1 MDLSWLG
8 KQLEI
13 DGEFISAVAYGSGH
27 INETFAATYEMGAVG
42 KGTETRQCRFI
53 HQRINSNIFKDP
65 TTLMCNLARVTRHV
79 RGKLEAQGEEDL
91 ERRVLTLI
99 STRDNIDW
107 VIDERGN
114 YWRTFQF
121 IEGAT
126 TFDVVETVDQARE
139 VGRAFGEF
147 QSQLIDLG
155 PPQLAFTIPD
165 FHNTRE
171 RLRAFQEAVERDVC
185 NRAASVCDEI
195 SRIDHYVDS
204 VDDLLKLQR
213 AGEIPLRVVH
223 NDTKINNVLID
234 DETGKGLCV
243 IDLDTVMPGLV
254 ADDFGDL
261 VRTSSSFARE
271 DERNLSKVVV
281 ELPIFEALVIGYL
294 SASRSFL
301 TDSEVDSLIV
311 GSKLMTYEQA
321 LRFLADHLAGDTY
334 FRIHREAHNLDRARV
349 QIALLDSIVA
359 HENEMRSIVDLAV
372 NESQRN
378 DTASS
383 DTETSRG

>member
-65 TTLMCNLARVTRHV
+65 TTLMCNLARVTRHI

-139 VGRAFGEF
+139 VGYAFGEF

-294 SASRSFL
+294 SASGSFL
-301 TDSEVDSLIV
+301 TDSEVDSLVV

-359 HENEMRSIVDLAV
+359 HEDEMRSILDLAV

-378 DTASS
+378 DTAGSG
-383 DTETSRG
+383 TETSRG

>member
-27 INETFAATYEMGAVG
+27 INETFVATYEMRAVG

-53 HQRINSNIFKDP
+53 HQRINTNIFKDP
-65 TTLMCNLARVTRHV
+65 ATLMCNLARVTKHI
-79 RGKLEAQGEEDL
+79 RGKLEAQGEDDL

-99 STRDNIDW
+99 STRDNINW

-139 VGRAFGEF
+139 VGHAFGEF

-155 PPQLAFTIPD
+155 PPQLAFTIPN

-171 RLRAFQEAVERDVC
+171 RLSAFKEAVERDVC
-185 NRAASVCDEI
+185 NRAASVRDEI
-195 SRIDHYVDS
+195 SRVDHYVDL

-234 DETGKGLCV
+234 DETGKSLCV

-294 SASRSFL
+294 SASGSFL

-311 GSKLMTYEQA
+311 GSKLMPYEQA
-321 LRFLADHLAGDTY
+321 LRFLADHLTGDTY

-359 HENEMRSIVDLAV
+359 HEDEMRSIVDHAV
-372 NESQRN
+372 NESKRN
-378 DTASS
+378 DTGSG
-383 DTETSRG
+383 TEISRG

>member
-65 TTLMCNLARVTRHV
+65 TTLMCNLARVTRHI

-139 VGRAFGEF
+139 VGHAFGEF

-294 SASRSFL
+294 SASGSFL
-301 TDSEVDSLIV
+301 TDSEVDSLVV

>member
-27 INETFAATYEMGAVG
+27 INETFVATYEMRAVG

-53 HQRINSNIFKDP
+53 HQRINTNIFKDP
-65 TTLMCNLARVTRHV
+65 ATLMCNLARVTKHI
-79 RGKLEAQGEEDL
+79 RGKLEAQGEDDL

-139 VGRAFGEF
+139 VGHAFGEF

-171 RLRAFQEAVERDVC
+171 RLSAFKEAVERDVC
-185 NRAASVCDEI
+185 NRAASVRDEI
-195 SRIDHYVDS
+195 SRVDHYVDL

-234 DETGKGLCV
+234 DETGKSLCV

-281 ELPIFEALVIGYL
+281 ELTIFEALVIGYL
-294 SASRSFL
+294 SASGSFL

-321 LRFLADHLAGDTY
+321 LRFLADHLTGDTY

-359 HENEMRSIVDLAV
+359 HEDEMRSIVDLAV
-372 NESQRN
+372 NESKRN
-378 DTASS
+378 DTGSG
-383 DTETSRG
+383 TEISRG